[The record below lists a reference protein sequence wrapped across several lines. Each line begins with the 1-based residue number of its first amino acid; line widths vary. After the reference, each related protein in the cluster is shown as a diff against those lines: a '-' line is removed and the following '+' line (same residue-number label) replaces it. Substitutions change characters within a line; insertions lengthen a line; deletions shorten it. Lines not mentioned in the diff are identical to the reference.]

1 MEMSIVE
8 WDLRPKLFTIYK
20 DWNISL
26 QFNVYFVTL
35 SLITM
40 QRVDWSPVSL
50 YAEVSWNTVQSSQ
63 PSSQQRD
70 SPFLL
75 EPNH

>member
-8 WDLRPKLFTIYK
+8 WDLRPKTIYLQGLK
-20 DWNISL
+20 YFSP

-40 QRVDWSPVSL
+40 QRVDCSPVSL
-50 YAEVSWNTVQSSQ
+50 YVEVSWNAEQSSH
-63 PSSQQRD
+63 QRD

-75 EPNH
+75 ELHH

>member
-8 WDLRPKLFTIYK
+8 WDLRPKLFIYK

-26 QFNVYFVTL
+26 QFNVYFATL

-40 QRVDWSPVSL
+40 QRVECSPVS
-50 YAEVSWNTVQSSQ
+50 
-63 PSSQQRD
+63 
-70 SPFLL
+70 
-75 EPNH
+75 

>member
-8 WDLRPKLFTIYK
+8 WDLRPKTIYLQGLEYF
-20 DWNISL
+20 SP

-40 QRVDWSPVSL
+40 QRVDCSPVSL
-50 YAEVSWNTVQSSQ
+50 YVEVS
-63 PSSQQRD
+63 
-70 SPFLL
+70 
-75 EPNH
+75 